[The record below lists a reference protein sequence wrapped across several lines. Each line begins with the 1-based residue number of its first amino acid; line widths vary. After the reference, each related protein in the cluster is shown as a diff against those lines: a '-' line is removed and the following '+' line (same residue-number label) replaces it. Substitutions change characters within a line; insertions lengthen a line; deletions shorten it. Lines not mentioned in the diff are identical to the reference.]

1 IEFNSSN
8 SGAVAIWTAV
18 NGISGNQVLPLS
30 RIMILNNGNVG
41 INTTTPAR
49 SLHISDV
56 MRLEPRASSPSSPA
70 EGDIYMDS
78 TTHKLMVYDGSTWQ
92 ACW

>member
-1 IEFNSSN
+1 LLFNDGTNVGIGTVSPSN
-8 SGAVAIWTAV
+8 KLDVVGQAS
-18 NGISGNQVLPLS
+18 ISGNL
-30 RIMILNNGNVG
+30 G
-41 INTTTPAR
+41 IGTTTPAR

-56 MRLEPRASSPSSPA
+56 MRLEPRATAPDSPA

-78 TTHKLMVYDGSTWQ
+78 TSHKLMVYDGTYWQ